1 MEYGKLDSANHVE
14 KVKWIITPTTHEQ
27 RYSCCNA
34 VAVKKAAHQWK
45 AGKCTKCGTRISLGK
60 ASITTKSSDGITTI
74 SWKKV
79 TNASGYKVYRA
90 KNKKGKYELLKTTAA
105 LSYSDSSIAGGQNY
119 YYKVVA
125 LSLIHI

>member
-1 MEYGKLDSANHVE
+1 MWK

-45 AGKCTKCGTRISLGK
+45 AGKCTKCGTRISVGK
-60 ASITTKSSDGITTI
+60 ASITTKSSDGTTI
-74 SWKKV
+74 IRWKKV

-90 KNKKGKYELLKTTAA
+90 KNKKGKYRIVE
-105 LSYSDSSIAGGQNY
+105 DNSS
-119 YYKVVA
+119 
-125 LSLIHI
+125 S